1 MQISVK
7 YFASLRE
14 LIGEA
19 DDSMDVEDNATV
31 KDVWQ
36 SILSKHQIDIE
47 QVMMTV
53 NHEYVKPDHT
63 LKTGDEVAFF
73 PPVTGG

>member
-19 DDSMDVEDNATV
+19 DDSMEVGDNATV

>member
-19 DDSMDVEDNATV
+19 DDSMEVGDNATV

-53 NHEYVKPDHT
+53 NHVYVKLDHP

>member
-19 DDSMDVEDNATV
+19 DDSMEVEDNATV